1 MVSGGLIIVVFLLL
15 YRKIEA
21 VGKIS
26 VVLGSIVV
34 LTILWVIISGLT
46 HQHHAVHL
54 LPSLG
59 ESFFNKKFIGAV
71 GLGSVQTVYAYLGY
85 YNVCHLGGEI
95 KEPGKNI
102 PRSIFI
108 SIAGIAIL
116 YLLMNVSV
124 MSVLPWQSIKKD
136 DHHLV
141 SSFMESIYGLKA
153 GAIITV
159 LILFVAMASLFAV
172 VLGYSRVPYA
182 AAADGNFFK
191 IFSRLHPT
199 KDFPYVSLIVL
210 CAIGLLFSFIF
221 RSIGD
226 VIRAILAMRILIQ
239 FIGQAVGVVL
249 LRRRSGDKDLPFKML
264 LFPIPVILSIAVWV
278 FLFISTGWYALYG
291 TIIATMGVV
300 VYFLKERSS
309 NPKRP

>member
-1 MVSGGLIIVVFLLL
+1 
-15 YRKIEA
+15 
-21 VGKIS
+21 
-26 VVLGSIVV
+26 
-34 LTILWVIISGLT
+34 
-46 HQHHAVHL
+46 
-54 LPSLG
+54 
-59 ESFFNKKFIGAV
+59 
-71 GLGSVQTVYAYLGY
+71 
-85 YNVCHLGGEI
+85 
-95 KEPGKNI
+95 
-102 PRSIFI
+102 
-108 SIAGIAIL
+108 
-116 YLLMNVSV
+116 
-124 MSVLPWQSIKKD
+124 
-136 DHHLV
+136 
-141 SSFMESIYGLKA
+141 MESIYGLKA

-199 KDFPYVSLIVL
+199 KDFPYISLIVL